1 MAEKYQADTSSEEEE
16 EEEEEEEHVT
26 NTEFLNMVKGEF
38 VSLLSWHY

>member
-16 EEEEEEEHVT
+16 EEEEEEYVM
-26 NTEFLNMVKGEF
+26 NTQFLNMVKGEF